1 MKNLKTFILLFNFI
15 FLSMS
20 AQNDKKATVLIDT
33 ESSSI
38 KWVGE
43 KITGSQ
49 HYGSLTFEKGELIFC
64 EQDQKITL
72 VFVVVILQL
81 I

>member
-43 KITGSQ
+43 KITGREE
-49 HYGSLTFEKGELIFC
+49 GGW
-64 EQDQKITL
+64 
-72 VFVVVILQL
+72 
-81 I
+81 